1 MTHCSYSSLFRLEI
15 MTFYRLVPGGLSD
28 PNSLLFSAAYLARLF
43 YPLCYN
49 ILFVV
54 RYASEDVQEK
64 ETAFVKFMGVINQ
77 VPVFGHWYF
86 QLVFPITVL
95 LVVFLVAA
103 DFHKRIIAC
112 FTDVFEQE
120 EDFEHAS
127 LKEGRELIQQERTAR
142 LSATGLPDDARRVVP
157 TSGSVRLRAGPVARR
172 NEIDDDERSDVELV
186 RTSRSTTVPPE
197 AEGNGLWSSMLRK
210 FGRGSA
216 KT

>member
-1 MTHCSYSSLFRLEI
+1 VSQVWARLINIKSLSETGLQVLTFFVVVFMTYCSYTTLFRLEI
-15 MTFYRLVPGGLSD
+15 MTFYRLVPHGLSD

-54 RYASEDVQEK
+54 RYANEAGSTNK
-64 ETAFVKFMGVINQ
+64 TAFVQFMGAIDQ

-95 LVVFLVAA
+95 LVVFIVAA

-127 LKEGRELIQQERTAR
+127 IKEGKELLQRERTAR
-142 LSATGLPDDARRVVP
+142 LSVSGVPHDGNRVVP
-157 TSGSVRLRAGPVARR
+157 TSPVAGRLRAGPV
-172 NEIDDDERSDVELV
+172 
-186 RTSRSTTVPPE
+186 STCAFPPP
-197 AEGNGLWSSMLRK
+197 
-210 FGRGSA
+210 
-216 KT
+216 